1 MCCTSHT
8 RGRSKYVDGYEAS
21 NANNDL
27 VMHAAREHG
36 ESTSTS
42 FESNMLYDRLTAK
55 GRKSGCEY
63 SINLMQLL

>member
-36 ESTSTS
+36 ESKHIDVIRI
-42 FESNMLYDRLTAK
+42 EHA
-55 GRKSGCEY
+55 
-63 SINLMQLL
+63 I